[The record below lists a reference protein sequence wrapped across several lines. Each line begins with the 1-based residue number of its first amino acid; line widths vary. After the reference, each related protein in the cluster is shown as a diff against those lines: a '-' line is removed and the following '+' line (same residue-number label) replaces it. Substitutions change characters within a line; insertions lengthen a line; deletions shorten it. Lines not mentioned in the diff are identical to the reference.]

1 MRSSFFAISKSE
13 FILYLREP
21 SAFFFTLIFPLLMLL
36 LFASMWG
43 NDPFPEQ
50 IFGYV
55 DFSVPA
61 FMGLVMVTSF
71 IMSFTTSMAAY
82 REKGILKRFRAAP
95 VAPVSI
101 LAGHLS
107 AIFAVTVA
115 GVILLLL
122 AGILFYDLK
131 FWGNLFEFIF
141 VFLLSSAG
149 VAAMGFIPASL
160 APTARSGAV
169 IANILYFPMIFLSGA
184 ALPWFML
191 PDFLKNFSLI
201 FPLTHAIKLMQE
213 VWLGGH
219 FWEFPLH
226 IAVLAVYIFAG
237 LFISVK
243 FFRWE

>member
-1 MRSSFFAISKSE
+1 MKSPFIAVSKSE

-21 SAFFFTLIFPLLMLL
+21 SAFFFTLIFPLLMML

-43 NDPFPEQ
+43 NDPFPDEE
-50 IFGYV
+50 FGYV

-95 VAPVSI
+95 VAPFSI

-131 FWGNLFEFIF
+131 FWGNIFEFIF

-160 APTARSGAV
+160 APTARSGTV

-191 PDFLKNFSLI
+191 PDFLKEISLI

-213 VWLGGH
+213 VWLGGP
-219 FWEFPLH
+219 FLDYPVH
-226 IAVLAVYIFAG
+226 IAVLLGYILAG
-237 LFISVK
+237 LFVSAK

>member
-1 MRSSFFAISKSE
+1 MKSPFIAVSKSE

-21 SAFFFTLIFPLLMLL
+21 SAFFFTLIFPLLMML

-43 NDPFPEQ
+43 NDSFPDEE
-50 IFGYV
+50 FGYV

-71 IMSFTTSMAAY
+71 VMSFTTSMAAY

-95 VAPVSI
+95 VTPFTI
-101 LAGHLS
+101 LAGQLV
-107 AIFAVTVA
+107 AIFAITVA
-115 GVILLLL
+115 GVILLLI
-122 AGILFYDLK
+122 AGFVFYDLK
-131 FWGNLFEFIF
+131 LFGNVFEFVF
-141 VFLLSSAG
+141 VFLLSSASI
-149 VAAMGFIPASL
+149 AALGFIPASL

-191 PDFLKNFSLI
+191 PDFLKDISLA
-201 FPLTHAIKLMQE
+201 FPLTHAIKLMQG

-219 FWEFPLH
+219 FWDYPVHLM
-226 IAVLAVYIFAG
+226 VLAGFILAG
-237 LFISVK
+237 LFVSGK
-243 FFRWE
+243 YFKWE

>member
-43 NDPFPEQ
+43 NDPFPDQ
-50 IFGYV
+50 VFGYV

-95 VAPVSI
+95 VAPFSI
-101 LAGHLS
+101 LSGHLS

-122 AGILFYDLK
+122 AGILFFDLK
-131 FWGNLFEFIF
+131 FFGNFFEFVF
-141 VFLLSSAG
+141 VFLLSSAA
-149 VAAMGFIPASL
+149 VAATGFIPASL
-160 APTARSGAV
+160 APTARSGEV
-169 IANILYFPMIFLSGA
+169 IANIMYFPMIFLSGA
-184 ALPWFML
+184 ALPQSML
-191 PDFLKNFSLI
+191 PDLLKNISLA
-201 FPLTHAIKLMQE
+201 FPLTHAIRLMQG

-219 FWEFPLH
+219 LWDYPMHLM
-226 IAVLAVYIFAG
+226 VLAGFILAG
-237 LFISVK
+237 LFVSVK
-243 FFRWE
+243 YFKWE